1 MENQYNHQVVSSIQ
15 LQGMEQAQKMF
26 RFNLR
31 KRKKY
36 WNWFTVF
43 KPNWLP
49 IETIKCNTTCGR
61 YINAMKK
68 TSTTLIN
75 LRDNLLEIEEDFKHT
90 TMRLTKDNNR
100 NMNKLTSLFYRF
112 YVENITKIKDYRSK
126 KVAVTKISENERS
139 LARP

>member
-1 MENQYNHQVVSSIQ
+1 
-15 LQGMEQAQKMF
+15 MEQAQKMF

-49 IETIKCNTTCGR
+49 IETIKCNTCGR